1 MLRVRRRDLV
11 PANGAKIGYFQ
22 LVDFSGR
29 WPSKAQSFVTQSVM
43 TGLREITIDENHGK
57 PPYRTG
63 GPFFSVKFKHPNTVV
78 GVGRV
83 VGRRI
88 TQSRTG
94 LNLDNQPG
102 DWRNTYTGSV
112 VVSHGQSGFTS
123 LGSSE
128 SVDHPDDSDP
138 YVNPNDL
145 STLGPRAYA
154 RMRPKIEKANLA
166 QTIVEMREAPQMLK
180 QTAKGLK
187 QSYAIVTGHLNAKY
201 GNIRDLSPK
210 RLRSMLKDA
219 PPEVGSHYLN
229 LQFGW
234 KPFVK
239 DIVNICD
246 VIVSFNHYVDNARS
260 INNKW
265 VKRRWVE
272 DDIQSNDLVYQNNGG
287 SSSLGITPI
296 LSGSDFVS
304 GGQLYQIRLQRLV
317 QVWYEGSFRSYY
329 PEFDDDRESGV
340 PGLKKAIQAARL
352 AGAIP
357 DPVTVYKLIPFT
369 WLGDWFVNVSDNLL
383 AFQDL
388 LTDAVASRYMY
399 LMRRCYT
406 RYEYRSVNN
415 LHSGGVLDVKTYREV
430 ETKRRV
436 PSASPFGFS
445 LQPGNFTGSQWAI
458 LGALGLSKSF

>member
-1 MLRVRRRDLV
+1 
-11 PANGAKIGYFQ
+11 
-22 LVDFSGR
+22 
-29 WPSKAQSFVTQSVM
+29 
-43 TGLREITIDENHGK
+43 
-57 PPYRTG
+57 
-63 GPFFSVKFKHPNTVV
+63 
-78 GVGRV
+78 
-83 VGRRI
+83 
-88 TQSRTG
+88 
-94 LNLDNQPG
+94 
-102 DWRNTYTGSV
+102 
-112 VVSHGQSGFTS
+112 
-123 LGSSE
+123 
-128 SVDHPDDSDP
+128 
-138 YVNPNDL
+138 
-145 STLGPRAYA
+145 
-154 RMRPKIEKANLA
+154 
-166 QTIVEMREAPQMLK
+166 MREAPQMLQGTLK
-180 QTAKGLK
+180 ALK
-187 QSYAIVTGHLNAKY
+187 QSYGIVTAHLSSRY

-210 RLRSMLKDA
+210 RLASALRDA

-246 VIVSFNHYVDNARS
+246 VIVSFDHYVTNARRM
-260 INNKW
+260 NNKW
-265 VKRRWVE
+265 VKRSWFE
-272 DDIQSNDLVYQNNGG
+272 DEIQSDVLVYQNNGG
-287 SSSLGITPI
+287 TGSMGLTPSFSSL
-296 LSGSDFVS
+296 DFEPS
-304 GGQLYQIRLQRLV
+304 GQLYQIYRQKMMK
-317 QVWYEGSFRSYY
+317 VWYEGVFRQYY